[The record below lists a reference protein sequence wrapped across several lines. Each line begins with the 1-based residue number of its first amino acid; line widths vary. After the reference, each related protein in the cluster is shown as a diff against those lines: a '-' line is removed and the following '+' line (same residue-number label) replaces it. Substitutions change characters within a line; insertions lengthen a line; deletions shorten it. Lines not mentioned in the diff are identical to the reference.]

1 MIKTKAGAMPP
12 HLKFAGTLLAATAIA
27 IATMAA
33 PAQAQFGGLLRGRQ
47 AVEAATTEG
56 CASGSSSSVGSR
68 IMGSL
73 LGSAA
78 NDAASRAGVSAYV
91 PMSEFTDQ
99 LSTVIACKLDPQEQA
114 QAAEATLAATRGG
127 GEDGTG
133 APQVGASS
141 AWQSNT
147 REDVSGT
154 STVTGRERSRGNDGL
169 DCIMVTD
176 VVIVRGEETRAD
188 KRMCRRPGSAR
199 YSIEV

>member
-1 MIKTKAGAMPP
+1 MPL
-12 HLKFAGTLLAATAIA
+12 HLKSAGTILSVIA
-27 IATMAA
+27 VATMAA
-33 PAQAQFGGLLRGRQ
+33 PAQAQLGGFLRGRQ
-47 AVEAATTEG
+47 AVEAASTEG

-68 IMGSL
+68 IMGNL
-73 LGSAA
+73 LGGAA

-91 PMSEFTDQ
+91 PVSEFSDQ
-99 LSTVIACKLDPQEQA
+99 LSSAIACKLDPQEQA
-114 QAAEATLAATRGG
+114 QAAEATLEATRGS

-133 APQVGASS
+133 APQVGTSS
-141 AWQSNT
+141 AWRSNT

-176 VVIVRGEETRAD
+176 VIIVSGEETRAE

-199 YSIEV
+199 YSIEA